1 MRTLWNEGWQFV
13 KLPLE
18 STYEDMKRAEMRPV
32 IRPHDWLIAQ
42 TEDLY
47 ESGDGW
53 YVKNFE
59 KKEAEADCA
68 LVDFDGV
75 YMDADVL
82 LNGEILCTHRYG
94 YTPFFV
100 DVSGKLREGSN
111 EIAVHIR
118 HQSPNSRW
126 YSGAGIFR
134 DVNLLTLPARHMAP
148 DGFQVNT

>member
-1 MRTLWNEGWQFV
+1 MRTLWNEGWQFA
-13 KLPLE
+13 KLSLG
-18 STYEDMKRAEMRPV
+18 STYEEMKQAEKQPV
-32 IRPHDWLIAQ
+32 ILPHDWLIAQ

-53 YVKNFE
+53 YVKSFD
-59 KKEAEADCA
+59 KSEANADCA

-82 LNGEILCTHRYG
+82 LNGEVLCTHHYG

-100 DVSGKLREGSN
+100 YLTGKIKDGEN

-134 DVNLLTLPARHMAP
+134 DVTLLKYGGEYH
-148 DGFQVNT
+148 G